1 MQIAQIEAAI
11 PIKPTRLSPSNIF
24 WKSKSVMLKMIKPKA
39 IMTRVRVKI
48 FIIIEMIF
56 KEK

>member
-1 MQIAQIEAAI
+1 
-11 PIKPTRLSPSNIF
+11 
-24 WKSKSVMLKMIKPKA
+24 MLKMIKPNA
-39 IMTRVRVKI
+39 TMTNVKVKI